1 LSTTIENK
9 ASCVHKIRQNQYEK
23 SEAPMINLS
32 MRMIVAGVQ
41 GSCNLRL
48 AADGMYQMT
57 DQSTI
62 NSVGCY
68 DEVYLPQQAV

>member
-1 LSTTIENK
+1 
-9 ASCVHKIRQNQYEK
+9 
-23 SEAPMINLS
+23 MINLS